1 MPNKPSSIKALRQS
15 KKRMLINH
23 KVRDD
28 LRRVIKKA
36 RRITEIK
43 NAEAQQLLKTTV
55 KMIDKAVHKKILK
68 KNAAART
75 KSRLMKL
82 WNKRSGK

>member
-1 MPNKPSSIKALRQS
+1 MPNKPSSIKDLRQS
-15 KKRMLINH
+15 KKRMFINR
-23 KVRDD
+23 KVKDD

-36 RRITEIK
+36 RRLTEVK
-43 NAEAQQLLKTTV
+43 NAAAQQLLKTTV
-55 KMIDKAVHKKILK
+55 KMIDKAVHKKVLK

-82 WNKRSGK
+82 WHKSR

>member
-1 MPNKPSSIKALRQS
+1 MF
-15 KKRMLINH
+15 INR
-23 KVRDD
+23 KVKDD

-36 RRITEIK
+36 RRLTEVK
-43 NAEAQQLLKTTV
+43 NAAAQQLLKTTV
-55 KMIDKAVHKKILK
+55 KMIDKAVHKKVLK

-82 WNKRSGK
+82 WHKSR